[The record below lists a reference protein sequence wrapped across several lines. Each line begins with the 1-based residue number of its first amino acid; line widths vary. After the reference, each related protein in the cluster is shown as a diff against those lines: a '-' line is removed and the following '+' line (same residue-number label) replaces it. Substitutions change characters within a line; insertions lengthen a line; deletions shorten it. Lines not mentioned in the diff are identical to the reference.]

1 MPNWVYNHLSVAG
14 EKKDLLAFAE
24 KARQEHETLWLT
36 QGWKFDEALGKN
48 VAVPENER
56 VIEREMSG
64 ESVISFWNFLRPA
77 DEDLPY
83 YFGHKVKPE
92 DEDDPD
98 ATSEQKLAKAMTFG
112 GSDAYDW
119 NVRNWGTKWDA
130 GSAELDEDLDTL
142 KDEDTLTY
150 RYETAWSIPEGFMR
164 AMVGQHPELSF
175 SFECEEEQ
183 GWGAC
188 FESEDGTLSLVKEW
202 DIPQS
207 HADWVDLGREDSCV
221 CGWSDDETY
230 DDCPSARKDY
240 RVVVQYAYNVSAQD
254 EDTARQI
261 VEKGLTPATFI
272 TDDPEVAHFAD
283 EQITVV
289 KIDNGEDE
297 IDLTEE

>member
-1 MPNWVYNHLSVAG
+1 MPNWVYNHISVNG

-24 KARQEHETLWLT
+24 KARQEHETLWIT
-36 QGWKFDEALGKN
+36 SEWKFDAELGKN
-48 VAVPENER
+48 VKVPESER
-56 VIEREMSG
+56 KIEREMSG
-64 ESVISFWNFLRPA
+64 ESVFSFWNFIRPA

-92 DEDDPD
+92 DKDDPN
-98 ATSEQKLAKAMTFG
+98 ATSEQKMAKAMSFY

-130 GSAELDEDLDTL
+130 GSAELDDNLDTL
-142 KDEDTLTY
+142 KDKDTLAY
-150 RYETAWSIPEGFMR
+150 RFETAWSIPEPIFS
-164 AMVGQHPELSF
+164 AMVEQHPELTF
-175 SFECEEEQ
+175 SFESEEEQ
-183 GWGAC
+183 GWGAE
-188 FESEDGTLSLVKEW
+188 FEGKDGELSLVKEW

-230 DDCPSARKDY
+230 DDCPTARKPF

-261 VEKGLTPATFI
+261 VEKGLTPPTFT

-283 EQITVV
+283 EQITAVR
-289 KIDNGEDE
+289 IDNGEDD
-297 IDLTEE
+297 IDLTE

>member
-1 MPNWVYNHLSVAG
+1 MPNWVYNHLSVVG

-24 KARQEHETLWLT
+24 KARQEHETLWIT
-36 QGWKFDEALGKN
+36 SEWKFDEALGKN
-48 VAVPENER
+48 VKTPENER
-56 VIEREMSG
+56 VITPEMSG
-64 ESVISFWNFLRPA
+64 ESVISFWNFIRPT
-77 DEDLPY
+77 DEELPY

-92 DEDDPD
+92 DEDDPN

-130 GSAELDEDLDTL
+130 GSAELEENLDDL
-142 KDEDTLTY
+142 KDKDTLTY
-150 RYETAWSIPEGFMR
+150 RYETAWSIPEPFMV
-164 AMVGQHPELSF
+164 AMVEQHPELIF
-175 SFECEEEQ
+175 DFECEEEQ
-183 GWGAC
+183 GWGAT
-188 FESEDGTLSLVKEW
+188 FDGRDGKLSLTKEW

-230 DDCPSARKDY
+230 DDCPTARKPF

-261 VEKGLTPATFI
+261 VEKGLTPPTFA
-272 TDDPEVAHFAD
+272 TDDPEIAHFAD
-283 EQITVV
+283 ESVSVV
-289 KIDNGEDE
+289 LTDNGEDE
-297 IDLTEE
+297 IDLDE